1 MAGVVD
7 SAFYSSLRR
16 FLATTHAPALVRESI
31 DFMHG
36 LAAWDYAEASHASDP
51 LLRARGERGAL
62 ARSRHAA
69 RWRGDG
75 EVDHR

>member
-1 MAGVVD
+1 
-7 SAFYSSLRR
+7 
-16 FLATTHAPALVRESI
+16 
-31 DFMHG
+31 
-36 LAAWDYAEASHASDP
+36 